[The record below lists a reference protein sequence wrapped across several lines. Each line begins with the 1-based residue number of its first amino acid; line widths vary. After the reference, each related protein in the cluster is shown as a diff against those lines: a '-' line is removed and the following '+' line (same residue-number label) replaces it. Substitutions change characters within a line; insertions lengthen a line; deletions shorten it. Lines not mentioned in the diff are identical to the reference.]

1 MSTAMFDTLI
11 VSVPLLM
18 RGVWITLLLTG
29 AAAILATAFGFVIA
43 SAQLFGGF
51 ILRALAEV
59 YLYIVRG
66 VPLLV
71 LLFAM
76 YYALPY
82 AGINIDPML
91 GGALVIGLYFA
102 AFMAD
107 VFRGA
112 VLAVAQGQWEAGRS
126 IGLRT
131 PRIFTDIILP
141 QAIRVAGPPYINT
154 LVMLVKGTSLVSIID
169 LADVTFVGRQ
179 IVERTLAPFQIFGGV
194 AFIYF
199 VICFVLSRCGAYL
212 ERRTSYVH

>member
-1 MSTAMFDTLI
+1 MFDILI
-11 VSVPLLM
+11 ASFPLLM

-29 AAAILATAFGFVIA
+29 SGAIVATIFGVVIA
-43 SAQLFGGF
+43 CAQLFGG
-51 ILRALAEV
+51 IVLRIAAEA

-82 AGINIDPML
+82 AGIDLDPMS

-102 AFMAD
+102 AFMAE

-112 VLAVAQGQWEAGRS
+112 ILAVPNGQWEAGRT

-131 PRIFTDIILP
+131 PRIVTDIILP
-141 QAIRVAGPPYINT
+141 QALRVAGPPYINT
-154 LVMLVKGTSLVSIID
+154 VIMLVKGTSLVSIIG

-179 IVERTLAPFQIFGGV
+179 IVERTLAPFEVFGGV
-194 AFIYF
+194 AVIYF
-199 VICFVLSRCGAYL
+199 VICFALSRCGAYL

>member
-1 MSTAMFDTLI
+1 MFDILI
-11 VSVPLLM
+11 VSLPLLM
-18 RGVWITLLLTG
+18 RGVWITLLLTISS
-29 AAAILATAFGFVIA
+29 AILATLFGVVIA
-43 SAQLFGGF
+43 SAQLFGGVV
-51 ILRALAEV
+51 LRIIAET

-82 AGINIDPML
+82 AGIDLDPMS

-102 AFMAD
+102 AFMAE

-112 VLAVAQGQWEAGRS
+112 VLAVPKGQWEAGRS

-131 PRIFTDIILP
+131 PRIMADIVLP
-141 QAIRVAGPPYINT
+141 QVLRVAGPPYINT
-154 LVMLVKGTSLVSIID
+154 VIMLVKGTSLVSIIG

-179 IVERTLAPFQIFGGV
+179 IVERTLAPFEIFGGV
-194 AFIYF
+194 AVIYF
-199 VICFVLSRCGAYL
+199 VICFALSRCGAYL
-212 ERRTSYVH
+212 ERRATFVH

>member
-1 MSTAMFDTLI
+1 MPDILI
-11 VSVPLLM
+11 ASFPLLM
-18 RGVWITLLLTG
+18 RGVWITLLLTVSG
-29 AAAILATAFGFVIA
+29 AVVATVFGAVIA
-43 SAQLFGGF
+43 CAQLFGG
-51 ILRALAEV
+51 IVLRMIAET

-82 AGINIDPML
+82 AGVDLDPMS

-102 AFMAD
+102 AFMAE

-112 VLAVAQGQWEAGRS
+112 ILTVPNGQWEAGRT

-131 PRIFTDIILP
+131 PRIVTDIILP
-141 QAIRVAGPPYINT
+141 QALRVAGPPYINT
-154 LVMLVKGTSLVSIID
+154 VIMLVKGTSLVSIIG

-179 IVERTLAPFQIFGGV
+179 IVERTLAPFEVFGGV
-194 AFIYF
+194 AVIYF
-199 VICFVLSRCGAYL
+199 VICFALSRCGAYL

>member
-1 MSTAMFDTLI
+1 MFDILLASI
-11 VSVPLLM
+11 PLLI
-18 RGVWITLLLTG
+18 RGTWITLILTLCG
-29 AAAILATAFGFVIA
+29 ALLATSFGMVIA
-43 SAQLFGGF
+43 SGQLFGGTV
-51 ILRALAEV
+51 LRIVAEA

-82 AGINIDPML
+82 VGIDLDPMS

-102 AFMAD
+102 AFMAE

-112 VLAVAQGQWEAGRS
+112 VLSVPNGQWEAGRT

-131 PRIFTDIILP
+131 PRILADIILP
-141 QAIRVAGPPYINT
+141 QALRVAGPPYINT
-154 LVMLVKGTSLVSIID
+154 VIMLVKGTSLVSIIG

-179 IVERTLAPFQIFGGV
+179 IVERTLAPFEVFGGV

-199 VICFVLSRCGAYL
+199 IICFALSRCGAYL
-212 ERRTSYVH
+212 ERRTSFVH

>member
-1 MSTAMFDTLI
+1 MPNLLI
-11 VSVPLLM
+11 ASAPLLLK
-18 RGVWITLLLTG
+18 GVAITLLLTVS
-29 AAAILATAFGFVIA
+29 AAVIA
-43 SAQLFGGF
+43 TLFGLMIAAAQLFGGRVF
-51 ILRALAEV
+51 RIIAET

-82 AGINIDPML
+82 AGINIDPVS

-112 VLAVAQGQWEAGRS
+112 VLVVPKGQWEAGRS
-126 IGLRT
+126 IGLLT
-131 PRIFTDIILP
+131 PRILADIVLP
-141 QAIRVAGPPYINT
+141 QALRVAGPPYINT
-154 LVMLVKGTSLVSIID
+154 VIMLVKGTSLVSIIG

-179 IVERTLAPFQIFGGV
+179 IVERTLAPFEIFGGV
-194 AFIYF
+194 ALIYF

-212 ERRTSYVH
+212 ERRASFVH

>member
-1 MSTAMFDTLI
+1 MPNLLI
-11 VSVPLLM
+11 ASAPLLLH
-18 RGVWITLLLTG
+18 GVAITLLLTVS
-29 AAAILATAFGFVIA
+29 AAIIATLLGFVFA
-43 SAQLFGGF
+43 AAQLFGGRV
-51 ILRALAEV
+51 LRIIVET

-82 AGINIDPML
+82 AGINVDPVS

-112 VLAVAQGQWEAGRS
+112 VLVVPKGQWEAGRS

-131 PRIFTDIILP
+131 PRILTDIVIP
-141 QAIRVAGPPYINT
+141 QALRVAGPPYINT
-154 LVMLVKGTSLVSIID
+154 VIMLVKGTSLVSIIG
-169 LADVTFVGRQ
+169 LSDVTFVGRQ
-179 IVERTLAPFQIFGGV
+179 IVERTLAPFEIFGGV
-194 AFIYF
+194 ALIYF
-199 VICFVLSRCGAYL
+199 VICFALSRCGAYL
-212 ERRTSYVH
+212 ERRATFVH

>member
-1 MSTAMFDTLI
+1 MPNLLI
-11 VSVPLLM
+11 ASAPLLLK
-18 RGVWITLLLTG
+18 GVAITLLLTVS
-29 AAAILATAFGFVIA
+29 AAVIA
-43 SAQLFGGF
+43 TLFGLMIAAAQLFGSRVF
-51 ILRALAEV
+51 RIIAET

-82 AGINIDPML
+82 AGINIDPVS

-112 VLAVAQGQWEAGRS
+112 VLVVPKGQWESGRS

-131 PRIFTDIILP
+131 PRILADIVLP
-141 QAIRVAGPPYINT
+141 QALRVAGPPYINT
-154 LVMLVKGTSLVSIID
+154 VIMLVKGTSLVSIIG

-179 IVERTLAPFQIFGGV
+179 IVERTLAPFEIFGGV
-194 AFIYF
+194 ALIYF

-212 ERRTSYVH
+212 ERRATFVH

>member
-1 MSTAMFDTLI
+1 MFDILI
-11 VSVPLLM
+11 ASFPLLM
-18 RGVWITLLLTG
+18 RGVWITLLLTVS
-29 AAAILATAFGFVIA
+29 ATILATLFGLLTA
-43 SAQLFGGF
+43 SAQLFGG
-51 ILRALAEV
+51 IVLRMVAEA

-82 AGINIDPML
+82 AGVNVDPMS
-91 GGALVIGLYFA
+91 GGALVIAIYFA

-112 VLAVAQGQWEAGRS
+112 VLAVSQGQWEAGRS

-131 PRIFTDIILP
+131 PRILADIVLP

-154 LVMLVKGTSLVSIID
+154 VIMLVKGTSLVSIIG

-179 IVERTLAPFQIFGGV
+179 IVERTLAPFEVFGGV
-194 AFIYF
+194 AAIYF
-199 VICFVLSRCGAYL
+199 VICFALSRCGAYL
-212 ERRTSYVH
+212 ERRTSFVH

>member
-1 MSTAMFDTLI
+1 MPYLLI
-11 VSVPLLM
+11 ASAPLLLK
-18 RGVWITLLLTG
+18 GVAITLLLTVS
-29 AAAILATAFGFVIA
+29 AAVIA
-43 SAQLFGGF
+43 TLFGLMIAAAQLFGSRVF
-51 ILRALAEV
+51 RIIAET

-82 AGINIDPML
+82 AGINIDPVN

-112 VLAVAQGQWEAGRS
+112 VLVVPKGQWESGRS

-131 PRIFTDIILP
+131 PRILVDIVLP
-141 QAIRVAGPPYINT
+141 QALRVAGPPYINT
-154 LVMLVKGTSLVSIID
+154 VIMLVKGTSLVSIIG

-179 IVERTLAPFQIFGGV
+179 IVERTLAPFEIFGGV
-194 AFIYF
+194 ALIYF

-212 ERRTSYVH
+212 ERRATFVH

>member
-1 MSTAMFDTLI
+1 MFDILFA
-11 VSVPLLM
+11 SFPLLM
-18 RGVWITLLLTG
+18 RGVWITLLLTASG
-29 AAAILATAFGFVIA
+29 AVLATLFGVVIA
-43 SAQLFGGF
+43 SAQLFGGVA
-51 ILRALAEV
+51 LRIFAEA

-82 AGINIDPML
+82 VGIDLDPMS

-102 AFMAD
+102 AFMAE

-112 VLAVAQGQWEAGRS
+112 VFAVPKGQWEAGRT

-131 PRIFTDIILP
+131 PRIMTDIVLP
-141 QAIRVAGPPYINT
+141 QALRVAGPPYVNT
-154 LVMLVKGTSLVSIID
+154 VIMLVKGTSLVSIIG

-179 IVERTLAPFQIFGGV
+179 IVERTLAPFEVFGGV

-199 VICFVLSRCGAYL
+199 VICFALSRCGAYL
-212 ERRTSYVH
+212 ERRTSFVH